1 MSIRSAQRHF
11 SAGSSGRSDDAY
23 DRDPARYRDT
33 KGDTANGTPDYSM
46 VVNGRYVGDASAL
59 DNKKDVDQV
68 ISDQYLILEQADQ
81 NAA

>member
-1 MSIRSAQRHF
+1 
-11 SAGSSGRSDDAY
+11 
-23 DRDPARYRDT
+23 
-33 KGDTANGTPDYSM
+33 M